1 MVAEYQ
7 SGCCG
12 RERERER
19 ERGLAEQLYALL
31 LLPLRPE
38 LRLARSVS
46 RGQDTGGITSGLCH
60 ATSRDIVTGISRDS
74 VTQSPGGRHVTT
86 GQCLGCDICDEG
98 IIVNTSISSDQI

>member
-1 MVAEYQ
+1 MWLQSIRAAVVAEKE
-7 SGCCG
+7 

-46 RGQDTGGITSGLCH
+46 RGQDTGGTTSGLCH
-60 ATSRDIVTGISRDS
+60 ATIRDIVT
-74 VTQSPGGRHVTT
+74 SPV
-86 GQCLGCDICDEG
+86 IA
-98 IIVNTSISSDQI
+98 